1 MSFEPLLWY
10 MPSELAAIE
19 ASIAPHKIDSRA
31 KQLLQ
36 DAVARYHVEY
46 LKDDDFMRESFPA
59 LTNKV
64 RRRQLELII
73 KLCEEG
79 APSSE
84 IEQALSNLD
93 KDTRQLLLPVADD
106 REKLKVRAEVAL
118 AATGKRGPTPKRAR
132 LQFIRDL
139 AKIFIQITDRIPG
152 RSVHD
157 QEQGYFLRFV
167 KAALE
172 PFGESP
178 GCGRHQNCA
187 ERNETGKKRE
197 LCKIERSYQNK
208 SIRFGKTS
216 AYHSGQF

>member
-1 MSFEPLLWY
+1 MSSDPRLWY
-10 MPSELAAIE
+10 MPGELAAIE
-19 ASIAPHKIDSRA
+19 ASIAPYKIDSGT

-36 DAVARYHVEY
+36 DALARYQVEY
-46 LKDDDFMRESFPA
+46 LKDDPFMRENFPA
-59 LTNKV
+59 LTNKG

-84 IEQALSNLD
+84 IEQALSTLD

-118 AATGKRGPTPKRAR
+118 AAIGKRGPTPKRAH
-132 LQFIRDL
+132 LPFIRDL
-139 AKIFIQITDRIPG
+139 AKIFIQITGRIPG

-157 QEQGYFLRFV
+157 QEQGDFLRFV

-172 PFGESP
+172 PFGASQGCERGIKIVLAEMKKEKNES
-178 GCGRHQNCA
+178 
-187 ERNETGKKRE
+187 
-197 LCKIERSYQNK
+197 
-208 SIRFGKTS
+208 S
-216 AYHSGQF
+216 AK